1 MKIEDESKG
10 IKFEIKTSLSKTRY
24 EVTDFEMAAIV
35 GSYMGQNDLTTEQF
49 VNRFLSEVTE

>member
-1 MKIEDESKG
+1 MTIQDENKG

-24 EVTDFEMAAIV
+24 EVTDYEMAAII
-35 GSYMGQNDLTTEQF
+35 GSYMGQNDLTNEQF